1 MIARRILFNLACDL
15 MEPFRPFVDA
25 KVFEL
30 REQTLNSEV
39 KNELIRLLR
48 TDLPEFGTSLTQLIN
63 IFVRDAFHYL
73 SGDDRLPELGFIDE
87 V

>member
-1 MIARRILFNLACDL
+1 M
-15 MEPFRPFVDA
+15 
-25 KVFEL
+25 
-30 REQTLNSEV
+30 

>member
-1 MIARRILFNLACDL
+1 M
-15 MEPFRPFVDA
+15 
-25 KVFEL
+25 
-30 REQTLNSEV
+30 S
-39 KNELIRLLR
+39 LIRLLR
-48 TDLPEFGTSLTQLIN
+48 TVFACNLELSLTQLIN